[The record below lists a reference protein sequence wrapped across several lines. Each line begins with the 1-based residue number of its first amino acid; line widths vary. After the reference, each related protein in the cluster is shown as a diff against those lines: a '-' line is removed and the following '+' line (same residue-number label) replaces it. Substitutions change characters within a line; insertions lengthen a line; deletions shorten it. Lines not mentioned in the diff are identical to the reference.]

1 MGNGKMPEQDRYIQR
16 DDFDDAAYQRRR
28 EERMKKLKKRK
39 RDVLMMR
46 LAVLAVSSVTV
57 AVVTAKEQSKQ
68 AAIEAEAEA
77 MSVEFDAA
85 NLSNDVE
92 EEVEHIDFSGL
103 EGQLDDIIENTK
115 AITGGEWSV
124 YVYVP
129 NSDDTL
135 SMNQQKMQA
144 ASVIKLFIM
153 GAVYDQYE
161 DIKAAYPDEDIDSL
175 LESMITISDN
185 DATDELVV
193 MLGRGDEVEGRRIV
207 TDFCKSLGLENTTM
221 DRMMHDDN
229 IYSDN
234 YTTTEDTGKYL
245 AMILNGEFEHSEDM
259 LGHLER
265 QDRTHKIPAG
275 VPDAVKTANKT
286 GELDDCQNDAA
297 IIFTKYPYILCV
309 MADGTSGYY
318 EPIDGIVEIS
328 SATYKYIVSRL

>member
-1 MGNGKMPEQDRYIQR
+1 MDNEVRKSS
-16 DDFDDAAYQRRR
+16 
-28 EERMKKLKKRK
+28 KKRRK
-39 RDVLMMR
+39 QNAVFAVIGC

-144 ASVIKLFIM
+144 ASVIKLFVM
-153 GAVYDQYE
+153 GAVYEQYE

-175 LESMITISDN
+175 LESMITVSDN

-193 MLGRGDEVEGRRIV
+193 MLGRGDKVEGRRIV

-328 SATYKYIVSRL
+328 SATYKYIVPRL